1 MKKTNTVYSY
11 NAQTCLTLTHTR
23 TARTHARTHTY
34 ARTYARTHART
45 HTHTLARPHARTHTQ
60 SSCSLSHIS
69 LQPLLTVGAE
79 VQKILKGHL
88 LDLRCK
94 PISPLEKIARSFDTG
109 LGFIGVIL
117 SIFVCYTKW
126 VTFPPAYQQDTPHH
140 PHHPKKKKSTKKS
153 TLQGS
158 VSPVRDNTVGG
169 D

>member
-1 MKKTNTVYSY
+1 MKKTNTVYIY
-11 NAQTCLTLTHTR
+11 NAQTCLTLTHARTARTHTR
-23 TARTHARTHTY
+23 THARTHARTHV
-34 ARTYARTHART
+34 RTHART
-45 HTHTLARPHARTHTQ
+45 HAHTHTLARPHARTHTQ

-126 VTFPPAYQQDTPHH
+126 VTFPPAYQQDTPHPPPQKKIYKKIH
-140 PHHPKKKKSTKKS
+140 PSGKC
-153 TLQGS
+153 
-158 VSPVRDNTVGG
+158 VASPG
-169 D
+169 